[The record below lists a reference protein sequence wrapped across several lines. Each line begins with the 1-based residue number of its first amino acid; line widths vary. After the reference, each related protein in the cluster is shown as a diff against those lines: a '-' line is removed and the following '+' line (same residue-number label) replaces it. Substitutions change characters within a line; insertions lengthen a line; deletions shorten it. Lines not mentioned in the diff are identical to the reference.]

1 MFFLLFISFKIS
13 RQAQTISSVMGAD
26 SMCVIDLQELFVSS
40 KKKSSMQRLFHFYKS
55 NNASTLE
62 DILGRL
68 PEITLQRRGSYGMEP
83 SIRYFSGGQI
93 NVLVDGMRIHG
104 ACTDKMDPATIY
116 IEPINLQQLQVQ
128 TADSGFMNGSSTGG
142 TLNMKM
148 AEPDFLHPNKLT
160 GVFNSGYQTAAQSLY
175 ESLRL
180 NYPAGKWALGAS
192 GTYRHHYNYRSGGGQ
207 IISFSQYEKIN
218 YLLTV

>member
-1 MFFLLFISFKIS
+1 LKYNFNFKKQAVFKNCLLKIFIMKKGMFFLLFISFKIS
-13 RQAQTISSVMGAD
+13 CQAQTISSVMGAD

-40 KKKSSMQRLFHFYKS
+40 RKKSSMQRLFHFYKS

-128 TADSGFMNGSSTGG
+128 TAGSGFMNGSLTGG

-148 AEPDFLHPNKLT
+148 AEPDF
-160 GVFNSGYQTAAQSLY
+160 
-175 ESLRL
+175 
-180 NYPAGKWALGAS
+180 
-192 GTYRHHYNYRSGGGQ
+192 
-207 IISFSQYEKIN
+207 
-218 YLLTV
+218 